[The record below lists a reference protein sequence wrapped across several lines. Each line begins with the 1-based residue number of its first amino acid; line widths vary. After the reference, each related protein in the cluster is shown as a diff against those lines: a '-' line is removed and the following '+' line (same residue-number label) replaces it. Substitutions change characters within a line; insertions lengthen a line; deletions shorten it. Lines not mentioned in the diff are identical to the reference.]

1 MRIEDL
7 ILRWR
12 GPLVGLIKSWGAPWR
27 DAAELATDTFT
38 EAWISRTRFGGDLGE
53 PSSVGP
59 WLRGIAFRLHATWH
73 RRQERS
79 RADEVR
85 EDGVAEPP
93 GEADERLAGLRAAID
108 RLPDPQ
114 RTAVL
119 VHYLD
124 ETSVRETAALLDVTE
139 KVVEGR
145 LYRARKR
152 LRELLEQASTVT
164 EGEERS

>member
-12 GPLVGLIKSWGAPWR
+12 GPLVGLIASWGAAWG
-27 DAAELATDTFT
+27 DAAELATDTFA
-38 EAWISRTRFGGDLGE
+38 EAWISRARFAGDFEE
-53 PSSVGP
+53 PASVGP
-59 WLRGIAFRLHATWH
+59 WLRGIAFRLHATW
-73 RRQERS
+73 RRRRERA
-79 RADEVR
+79 RAEEVR
-85 EDGVAEPP
+85 EEGVEERPS
-93 GEADERLAGLRAAID
+93 EEDERLAGLRAAID
-108 RLPDPQ
+108 RLPGPQ
-114 RTAVL
+114 RAAVL

-124 ETSVRETAALLDVTE
+124 ETSVRETAALLDVSE

-152 LRELLEQASTVT
+152 LRELLEQTITIT